1 MNTEV
6 TQSNTAVV
14 TDKNDVNESD
24 KENAPIAILLDSA
37 ETVPVKGKLKNDVKT
52 EVVKEEKREGRTTRR
67 ETRASVRR
75 GEPLANQPPASSTRS
90 TRSRTTRAAAARVG
104 SDIKAMIVDENT
116 SSEPTTTSITTT
128 AEKEETKTVIDAALG
143 SAEIECVS
151 TEEEEEKMEVDEQ
164 ERRPEVMIVDA
175 SPPDAAVRRLTRSR
189 VKQTAP
195 LAPAPSS
202 PLLRSHR
209 KRFPNISPAASSNTR
224 RTLRSASTASA
235 RHTTSSPQT
244 KAAGAVVEAVTS
256 PSRCN
261 KGTLANTK
269 TSPAITLHKNRSPL
283 TDITTPFSLQQLDSN
298 SLPLGWYT
306 AQGVTPQNGKPVHTA
321 KGSRHTAFEVVESD
335 SEDFHTPE
343 CRFISPQDDAKTA
356 IPQTATKLAQLATGN
371 SGGSDSGV
379 GSECKE
385 DRDRERRSGSSRGVK
400 RLRSVSLEK
409 LSISDIDAKRISMS
423 IEANREVSPAAGGG
437 VKGGEEGMFL
447 FVNSPDS
454 GSSEEEATDGE
465 CDANIASCTFP

>member
-1 MNTEV
+1 MNTED
-6 TQSNTAVV
+6 TQSNTVVV
-14 TDKNDVNESD
+14 TGKNDVNESD
-24 KENAPIAILLDSA
+24 KENAPIAIVFDSA

-52 EVVKEEKREGRTTRR
+52 EILKKEKEGRTTRR

-75 GEPLANQPPASSTRS
+75 GGPKSSLANQPPASSTRS
-90 TRSRTTRAAAARVG
+90 TRSQTTRAAAARAG
-104 SDIKAMIVDENT
+104 SHIKAMIVDENT
-116 SSEPTTTSITTT
+116 SPEPTTTSITTT
-128 AEKEETKTVIDAALG
+128 AEKEETKAVVDAALG

-151 TEEEEEKMEVDEQ
+151 TEEEEMEVDEQ

-175 SPPDAAVRRLTRSR
+175 DAAVRRLTRSR

-195 LAPAPSS
+195 PAPAPSS
-202 PLLRSHR
+202 PLLRSHWNR
-209 KRFPNISPAASSNTR
+209 VPNVSPAASSNTH
-224 RTLRSASTASA
+224 RTLRSASTTSA
-235 RHTTSSPQT
+235 WHTTSSPQT
-244 KAAGAVVEAVTS
+244 KAAVVEAVTS

-261 KGTLANTK
+261 KGTLAKKK
-269 TSPAITLHKNRSPL
+269 TSPATTLRSPL
-283 TDITTPFSLQQLDSN
+283 TDITTPSPLQQLDSN
-298 SLPLGWYT
+298 SLPLSWYT
-306 AQGVTPQNGKPVHTA
+306 AQVVVTPQNGKPVHTA

-343 CRFISPQDDAKTA
+343 CHFISPQDDAKTA

-371 SGGSDSGV
+371 SGGSDSGI
-379 GSECKE
+379 GSECRE
-385 DRDRERRSGSSRGVK
+385 AGDRERRSGSSRGVK

-423 IEANREVSPAAGGG
+423 IEANREVSPAAGGR

-447 FVNSPDS
+447 FVKSPDS

-465 CDANIASCTFP
+465 CDAFP

>member
-1 MNTEV
+1 MNTED
-6 TQSNTAVV
+6 TQSNTVVV
-14 TDKNDVNESD
+14 TGKNDVNESD
-24 KENAPIAILLDSA
+24 KENAPIAIVFDSA
-37 ETVPVKGKLKNDVKT
+37 ETVPVKGKLKNDVKA
-52 EVVKEEKREGRTTRR
+52 EIMKEEKREGRTTRR

-75 GEPLANQPPASSTRS
+75 GGPKSSLANQPPASSTRS
-90 TRSRTTRAAAARVG
+90 TRSRTTRAAAARAG
-104 SDIKAMIVDENT
+104 SHIKAMIVDENT
-116 SSEPTTTSITTT
+116 SPEPTTTSITTT
-128 AEKEETKTVIDAALG
+128 AEKEETKTVVDAALG

-151 TEEEEEKMEVDEQ
+151 TEEEEEEMEVDEQ

-175 SPPDAAVRRLTRSR
+175 DAAVRRLTRSR

-195 LAPAPSS
+195 PAPAPSS

-209 KRFPNISPAASSNTR
+209 NRVPNVSPAASSNTH
-224 RTLRSASTASA
+224 RTLRSASTTSA
-235 RHTTSSPQT
+235 WHTTSSPQT

-261 KGTLANTK
+261 KGTLAKKK
-269 TSPAITLHKNRSPL
+269 TSPATTLRSPL
-283 TDITTPFSLQQLDSN
+283 TDITTPSPLQQLDSN
-298 SLPLGWYT
+298 SLPLSWYT
-306 AQGVTPQNGKPVHTA
+306 AQVVTPQNGKPVHTA

-343 CRFISPQDDAKTA
+343 CHFISPQDDAKTA

-371 SGGSDSGV
+371 SGGSDSGI
-379 GSECKE
+379 GSECRE
-385 DRDRERRSGSSRGVK
+385 AGDRERRSGSSRGVK

-423 IEANREVSPAAGGG
+423 IEANREVLPAAGGR

-447 FVNSPDS
+447 FVKSPDS

-465 CDANIASCTFP
+465 CDASCTFP